1 MNVFFKICALAL
13 ISLVLML
20 LLEKHEKYIA
30 ALIGIAVCCMVVAM
44 ASDFLQPIIRLMR
57 QLQRTAAIDSNVFT
71 ILLKSVGISVVCEI
85 TSLICAESGYG
96 SLGKV
101 LQNTGI
107 TLILYLSLPLFSEL
121 LELVSELLGGV

>member
-1 MNVFFKICALAL
+1 MSIFFKICALAL

-30 ALIGIAVCCMVVAM
+30 ALIGIAVCCMVAAM

-57 QLQRTAAIDSNVFT
+57 QLQRTAAIDSNVFA

-85 TSLICAESGYG
+85 TSLICTESGYS

>member
-1 MNVFFKICALAL
+1 MNIFYKVCALAL

-30 ALIGIAVCCMVVAM
+30 ALIGIAVCCMVAAI

-57 QLQRTAAIDSNVFT
+57 QLQRTAAIDSNVFA

-85 TSLICAESGYG
+85 TSLICTESGYG

-121 LELVSELLGGV
+121 LDLVSELLGGV